1 MAAIGFTKNTSSD
14 RTGYSC
20 PSGNRSS
27 VPFFGTA
34 FLVGDSARQ
43 CKSWGTGAINLER
56 CTARPIPRGRFSLHE
71 PILRSRGGGFFA
83 GYPIN
88 QGIAMKSQRSTPAK
102 IARKHSAI
110 LASRYLDLQRLRDEV
125 RKAETRGAPRRY
137 AEGSEGQG
145 RRPSEKAISV
155 SE

>member
-1 MAAIGFTKNTSSD
+1 VSQRQQVICS
-14 RTGYSC
+14 
-20 PSGNRSS
+20 
-27 VPFFGTA
+27 FFGTA
-34 FLVGDSARQ
+34 FLIGDSGSPMQLLEDWRNQ
-43 CKSWGTGAINLER
+43 LER
-56 CTARPIPRGRFSLHE
+56 CTAGPIPRGRFSLRE

-102 IARKHSAI
+102 IARKQSAI

-125 RKAETRGAPRRY
+125 RKAETRGAPSC
-137 AEGSEGQG
+137 AEGSDGQG
-145 RRPSEKAISV
+145 RRPSEKTISV